1 MARRIGAVAG
11 LVSAILCCLWLL
23 AYGAARAESL
33 TPPGHSVYT
42 GLTGGSS
49 SAFET
54 EVGKHAAVD
63 GVWVTWGKHFES
75 AFGQA
80 AFNHARLM
88 LHISTAQGYGA
99 PEQITPQGIARG
111 EGDSYLLSLAA
122 RIARSPTPVYVRLLP
137 EMDNA
142 NNAYCAFNA
151 DGSSRGVSHSPVNFI
166 RAWRRTVLI
175 MRGGPL
181 TTIDA
186 RLQALGLPP
195 VQGTTAAVLP
205 QPKVAFM
212 WVPQTAGTPDTVANG
227 PNPYYPGSAYVDW
240 VGTDFYSKFPNFTG
254 LKRFYS
260 EHPHKPFVFGEW
272 AMWGSDS
279 PAWVGTLFSFIATH
293 HEVRMALYNQ
303 GESEDGPFR
312 LNHFPRARSAIR
324 RGLSSRRFL
333 AYAPEL
339 TPATQA
345 GRARS
350 AGVSPQSNLQTAE
363 AGVTRAGRLWWD
375 KHLRWY
381 DSRLGGHTRYPL
393 ATIWDSVPLFEA
405 VDAID
410 IAAPTPAHRAAVATF
425 ARGAERYWD
434 AKLRPTPAFAPYPA
448 DRGQVRT
455 WFDDN
460 GWWGLA
466 FLDAYRA
473 TGTARYLRDGER
485 AFAFIAAQGWRKDGG
500 GLWWN
505 TSHPY
510 LAGEP
515 LAAGSLLGALL
526 YKATGNPFYRRE
538 VLKFLGWADANF
550 VTERGLYKRTG
561 LDPTPTPYIE
571 GTLVEA
577 HQVLC
582 EVGLKEACG
591 RARQLADAS
600 FQRFQD
606 RLNMGP
612 QFDTIYLHWMLVY
625 GGQTGDTRWET
636 LAKEM
641 AVRAGEHARDGR
653 GLYLRAWDGTSIT
666 AHQGAPNMLQTDA
679 ATLELYA
686 WLAVG

>member
-1 MARRIGAVAG
+1 MERSDSLQRQSTRRLGALAG
-11 LVSAILCCLWLL
+11 LVAASACCLSL
-23 AYGAARAESL
+23 ACGPARAEPL
-33 TPPGHSVYT
+33 TPPGHTVFT

-49 SAFET
+49 SAFQA
-54 EVGKHAAVD
+54 EVGKHPAVD

-99 PEQITPQGIARG
+99 PEQITPQGIAQG
-111 EGDSYLLSLAA
+111 EGDGYLLSLAA
-122 RIARSPTPVYVRLLP
+122 RIARNPTPVYIRLLP

-142 NNAYCAFNA
+142 NNAYCAFNQ
-151 DGSSRGVSHSPVNFI
+151 DGSSRGASHSPANFV

-175 MRGGPL
+175 MRGGSL
-181 TTIDA
+181 ARVDA
-186 RLQALGLPP
+186 RLHALGLPP
-195 VQGTTAAVLP
+195 VRGTSAAILP

-212 WVPQTAGTPDTVANG
+212 WVPQTAGTPDTRANG
-227 PNPYYPGSAYVDW
+227 PNPYYPGGAYVDW

-272 AMWGSDS
+272 AMWGDDS
-279 PAWVGTLFSFIATH
+279 PAWVGSLFSFIATH
-293 HEVRMALYNQ
+293 QEVRMALYNQ
-303 GESEDGPFR
+303 GEQEDGPFR
-312 LNHFPRARSAIR
+312 LNRFPHARSAIR

-333 AYAPEL
+333 AYAPEW
-339 TPATQA
+339 TPAGQA
-345 GRARS
+345 GRLTLAYSVRARES
-350 AGVSPQSNLQTAE
+350 YPTATHNPAIPLPRTEGAALASQADAQAQAYLQIAE
-363 AGVTRAGRLWWD
+363 AGVTRAERLWRD
-375 KHLRWY
+375 KRLGWY

-393 ATIWDSVPLFEA
+393 VTIWDAVPLFEA

-410 IAAPTPAHRAAVATF
+410 IASPTPAHKDAVAAF
-425 ARGAERYWD
+425 VRGAERYWD

-485 AFAFIAAQGWRKDGG
+485 AFAFIAAEGWRKNGG

-526 YKATGNPFYRRE
+526 
-538 VLKFLGWADANF
+538 
-550 VTERGLYKRTG
+550 
-561 LDPTPTPYIE
+561 
-571 GTLVEA
+571 
-577 HQVLC
+577 
-582 EVGLKEACG
+582 
-591 RARQLADAS
+591 
-600 FQRFQD
+600 
-606 RLNMGP
+606 
-612 QFDTIYLHWMLVY
+612 
-625 GGQTGDTRWET
+625 
-636 LAKEM
+636 
-641 AVRAGEHARDGR
+641 
-653 GLYLRAWDGTSIT
+653 
-666 AHQGAPNMLQTDA
+666 
-679 ATLELYA
+679 
-686 WLAVG
+686 